1 MKEGVQFWEKV
12 NVNGNNCQFARKE
25 AAAFTANF
33 GSRSSLIQTSAV
45 SLASPGSPPW
55 DPEPQIHH
63 NIFC

>member
-1 MKEGVQFWEKV
+1 VKEGVQFWEKV

-45 SLASPGSPPW
+45 SLSQPRFVSLRFGTS
-55 DPEPQIHH
+55 
-63 NIFC
+63 NSS